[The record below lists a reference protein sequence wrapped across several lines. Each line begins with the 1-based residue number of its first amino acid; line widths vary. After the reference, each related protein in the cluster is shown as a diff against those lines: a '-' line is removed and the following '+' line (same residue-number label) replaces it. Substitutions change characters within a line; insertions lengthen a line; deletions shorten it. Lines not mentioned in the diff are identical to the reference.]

1 MVHFECHSKCRRRS
15 AISRERTVPS
25 IEKFDVALES
35 FISHV
40 NIYGRNAMRV
50 ITSLIK
56 IQFATLFTS
65 MPSIEALDKFLPTCD
80 CVCALLP
87 ASSPGK
93 INIHNKRTHI
103 RIGEGQERDRVP
115 LKAKRRVGLTTAVY
129 AWNLYC
135 QCVTHFRRWLLCMQG
150 SDRVIQLA

>member
-1 MVHFECHSKCRRRS
+1 MQTADEALFRGKERS
-15 AISRERTVPS
+15 IGP
-25 IEKFDVALES
+25 EKFDVALGA

-40 NIYGRNAMRV
+40 NIYGRNATFV

-56 IQFATLFTS
+56 IQFAAHFTS

-80 CVCALLP
+80 CVCAPFP
-87 ASSPGK
+87 APSPGK

-103 RIGEGQERDRVP
+103 RIGEGQGRDRVP
-115 LKAKRRVGLTTAVY
+115 LKAKRRAGLTTAVY

-135 QCVTHFRRWLLCMQG
+135 R
-150 SDRVIQLA
+150 A

>member
-1 MVHFECHSKCRRRS
+1 MQTTDEALFRGKERS
-15 AISRERTVPS
+15 IGP
-25 IEKFDVALES
+25 EKFDVALGA

-40 NIYGRNAMRV
+40 NIYGRNATFV

-56 IQFATLFTS
+56 IQFAAHFTS

-80 CVCALLP
+80 CVCAPFP
-87 ASSPGK
+87 APSPGK

-103 RIGEGQERDRVP
+103 RIGEGQGRAPCSSKGEATSRVDNSG
-115 LKAKRRVGLTTAVY
+115 LRVESILP
-129 AWNLYC
+129 
-135 QCVTHFRRWLLCMQG
+135 CVTHFRRWLLCMQG